1 MGTVWRASDL
11 LLGRD
16 VAIKEVVYP
25 DYLTAEDHAL
35 LRERTMREARA
46 AARFTHPNVTT
57 VHDVVEEDGR
67 PWIVMEFVPS
77 RTLAQL
83 VHEQGPL
90 PVERVARI
98 GMDLIDALQ
107 AAHQAGIV
115 HRDVKPGNVLID
127 AQWRAWL
134 TDFGIATSSL
144 DSSIT
149 TEGVLLG
156 SPSYMS
162 PERARNEQS
171 GPPGDLWSL
180 GATLYTAVEGRPPFE
195 RGEAMATLLA
205 VANEPP
211 NPPAAAGSLAPVLL
225 GCLTKEPTQRMDAEQ
240 VRSALER
247 ALRDPPTALLT
258 PPPGPTAD
266 SRARGDA
273 VERGNLVERIDLHQL
288 SALAATTAGRVASKA
303 ARRVNAHLDR
313 SGTERPTLVEPQPG
327 AQGVA
332 PPSAR
337 PASEPA
343 PRRWRF
349 RRRWVAVPL
358 LVVILLVVALV
369 IGAVLLLGA
378 LGDAVVR

>member
-1 MGTVWRASDL
+1 MDDGRVVAGRYTLRSPVGRGGMGTVWRASDL

-240 VRSALER
+240 VRSALAR

-258 PPPGPTAD
+258 PPPEPT
-266 SRARGDA
+266 
-273 VERGNLVERIDLHQL
+273 
-288 SALAATTAGRVASKA
+288 
-303 ARRVNAHLDR
+303 
-313 SGTERPTLVEPQPG
+313 
-327 AQGVA
+327 
-332 PPSAR
+332 
-337 PASEPA
+337 
-343 PRRWRF
+343 
-349 RRRWVAVPL
+349 
-358 LVVILLVVALV
+358 
-369 IGAVLLLGA
+369 
-378 LGDAVVR
+378 